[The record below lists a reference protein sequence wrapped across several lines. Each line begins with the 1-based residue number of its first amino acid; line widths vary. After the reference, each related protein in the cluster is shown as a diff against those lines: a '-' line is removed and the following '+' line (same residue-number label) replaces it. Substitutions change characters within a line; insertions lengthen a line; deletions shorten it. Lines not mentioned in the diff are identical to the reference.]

1 MTLHTDNNRA
11 IETVKKDIFNSLT
24 GSRLIGP
31 AADVLKHFGTTMR
44 YLSNIK
50 EMVLLTAVEASE
62 SQS

>member
-1 MTLHTDNNRA
+1 MNLHTNNNKA

-24 GSRLIGP
+24 ESRLIGP

-44 YLSNIK
+44 HLSNIK
-50 EMVLLTAVEASE
+50 EMILLTAVESSE